1 MTLCQSRKKTD
12 HLKYIWII
20 WGEKNETILPN
31 PDGQKIL
38 YVSTPSLLLPP
49 MSFPWAGPWR
59 RKWVCSV
66 IQTMHTE
73 LSLLPP
79 SVISPSS
86 QKPFSF
92 LYNYIPFPYSFQVW
106 LISKIFPHFCCL
118 LPWLILV
125 GSVPPSLWGP
135 DMEHGKQI
143 KVWPAGDRDEESPV
157 PPSALW
163 VGRWCG
169 GGAGGGELKWSW
181 ETFSLLLIGKK
192 KK

>member
-1 MTLCQSRKKTD
+1 MALCQSRKKTD

-20 WGEKNETILPN
+20 WGEKM
-31 PDGQKIL
+31 KA
-38 YVSTPSLLLPP
+38 
-49 MSFPWAGPWR
+49 SFPIPMVRRFCMSQHHPSSCHPCPFLGLVPWR

-66 IQTMHTE
+66 IQTIHTE
-73 LSLLPP
+73 LSLLSP

-118 LPWLILV
+118 LPWLILI
-125 GSVPPSLWGP
+125 GWVPPSLWGP

-143 KVWPAGDRDEESPV
+143 KVWLTGDRDEESPV
-157 PPSALW
+157 PPTAL
-163 VGRWCG
+163 
-169 GGAGGGELKWSW
+169 
-181 ETFSLLLIGKK
+181 
-192 KK
+192 